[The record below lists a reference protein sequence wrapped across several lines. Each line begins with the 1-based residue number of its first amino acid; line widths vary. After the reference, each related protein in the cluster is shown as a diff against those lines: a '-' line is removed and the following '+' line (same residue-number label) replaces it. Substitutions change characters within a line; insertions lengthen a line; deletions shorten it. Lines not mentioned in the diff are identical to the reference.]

1 MSCERFRPA
10 LAAHAAGAPLDPA
23 AERHLGGCEACRR
36 VLDTQ
41 AQVLAELDAELGRSL
56 SISASP
62 DFVAKVARAARD
74 IDAAPAR
81 RWIPEPVWAGLA
93 MAAAIVL
100 AVWIGADFRLKPEAT
115 QTIGEGAQRTPEAG
129 QTSTADV
136 RPKADAAPGASE
148 NIRLHPGSAGTASRN
163 ARLKPETV
171 QTRASLAPGCVAS
184 GFSRKAATQTCES
197 RGTRLPTSDPPVI
210 VEASR
215 ALAIQRLRELMTEG
229 SLDGQMLP
237 PPVTPEASLAELAIA
252 PLTVAEI
259 RVPDVQTVS
268 RSPAAPQRQ

>member
-1 MSCERFRPA
+1 MW
-10 LAAHAAGAPLDPA
+10 
-23 AERHLGGCEACRR
+23 
-36 VLDTQ
+36 V
-41 AQVLAELDAELGRSL
+41 
-56 SISASP
+56 
-62 DFVAKVARAARD
+62 
-74 IDAAPAR
+74 
-81 RWIPEPVWAGLA
+81 GLA
-93 MAAAIVL
+93 TAAAVVL
-100 AVWIGADFRLKPEAT
+100 AVWIGADFRLKPKPP

-136 RPKADAAPGASE
+136 RPKADVAPGASE
-148 NIRLHPGSAGTASRN
+148 NIRLHPGSPGTASRN

-197 RGTRLPTSDPPVI
+197 RGTRLPTSNPPVI
-210 VEASR
+210 VEPSR

-237 PPVTPEASLAELAIA
+237 PPVTPEAALAELAIA
-252 PLTVAEI
+252 PLEVAEI

-268 RSPAAPQRQ
+268 RPPAAPQRQ